1 MALIKCSE
9 CGHMVSN
16 KAEECPKC
24 GNPITKEAIVSEE
37 PEKNGNGKKWALIV
51 ALLCLIGG
59 GGYYAY
65 SKFDDVG
72 SDKDAIVELTP
83 EFVKS
88 IEKYDILCIF
98 SEGLAAVSKD
108 NKWGYINTKGE
119 EVIPTKI
126 DAFCVGR
133 FSEGLAF
140 VAKEKD
146 KEVFSVIDAKGN
158 IIFDGK
164 GFYYSD

>member
-1 MALIKCSE
+1 ML
-9 CGHMVSN
+9 
-16 KAEECPKC
+16 
-24 GNPITKEAIVSEE
+24 AI
-37 PEKNGNGKKWALIV
+37 
-51 ALLCLIGG
+51 LLCLICG

-65 SKFDDVG
+65 AKLLKGG
-72 SDKDAIVELTP
+72 SDKEAIVELTP
-83 EFVKS
+83 EFIKN

-108 NKWGYINTKGE
+108 NKWGYINTKGQ
-119 EVIPTKI
+119 EVIPTQI

-164 GFYYSD
+164 GFYYSGKSYKPNKNFCTSK